1 MILRAS
7 RTVLLLCL
15 VVLGDCAVS
24 SQVPLRCAVVGADD
38 QPFPM
43 NVETLSNRIV
53 EVNRIFRQVAMSFRI
68 DSVVFTND
76 DSFLEIDLDNANQ
89 RERLYS
95 MLPNG
100 DGLKVFFV
108 NAIVTDDAAVW
119 NPFGIIV
126 KSSAS
131 VSDVAHELGHACGL
145 EDVYDEITGSNF
157 VISVTGRAARE
168 RMPDDWGRYSG
179 QPSQSEMVQRLLM
192 YGFAGRSGV
201 DISYGDVD
209 GAWYDAANMGVALG
223 NSNCWRTTLA
233 PVGFHYHGNR
243 HPRSEDWDED

>member
-24 SQVPLRCAVVGADD
+24 SPVPLRCAVVGADD

-223 NSNCWRTTLA
+223 NSN
-233 PVGFHYHGNR
+233 
-243 HPRSEDWDED
+243 

>member
-24 SQVPLRCAVVGADD
+24 SPVPLRCAVVGADD

-95 MLPNG
+95 MLPDG

-179 QPSQSEMVQRLLM
+179 QPSQS
-192 YGFAGRSGV
+192 
-201 DISYGDVD
+201 
-209 GAWYDAANMGVALG
+209 
-223 NSNCWRTTLA
+223 
-233 PVGFHYHGNR
+233 
-243 HPRSEDWDED
+243 